1 MNEVVVT
8 RKANWISRV
17 GHSTLLAMVD
27 TTIFDKKFITIP
39 QFMRETNID
48 ISYISISQGF
58 SELNQMGLVTRCDI
72 RRHYEDSVR
81 SRAFSGVKA
90 ALSKKDHKEL
100 CKLLSYLYKTYSVE
114 RVAALATVAY
124 LKHHVSYK
132 TGKVW
137 FSGKDYLD
145 CLRLP
150 IKSRAI
156 PRSFR
161 DAKDFIT
168 VDDVTGLFCINDHEP
183 EVLNTLTAIDNL
195 IENNK
200 PWNKTK

>member
-27 TTIFDKKFITIP
+27 TTIFGKEHITIP
-39 QFMRETNID
+39 QFMREIKID
-48 ISYISISQGF
+48 VSYIGISQGL
-58 SELNQMGLVTRCDI
+58 SELNQMGLVSRGDI
-72 RRHYEDSVR
+72 RRHYGDGVR
-81 SRAFSGVKA
+81 SRTFSGAKTV
-90 ALSKKDHKEL
+90 LSKKEHKEL

-124 LKHHVSYK
+124 LKHHVSYN

-137 FSGKDYLD
+137 FSGEDYLD

-150 IKSRAI
+150 IKSRTI
-156 PRSFR
+156 PRSFH
-161 DAKDFIT
+161 DAKGFIT

-183 EVLNTLTAIDNL
+183 KVLNTLTAIDNL
-195 IENNK
+195 IEDNK